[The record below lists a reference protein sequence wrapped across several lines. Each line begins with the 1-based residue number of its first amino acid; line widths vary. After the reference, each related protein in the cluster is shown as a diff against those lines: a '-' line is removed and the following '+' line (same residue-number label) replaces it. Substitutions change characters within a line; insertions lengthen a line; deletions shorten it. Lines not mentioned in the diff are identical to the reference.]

1 MDEFASNIE
10 KKICDYRSSKAQ
22 ELDDRVEGIRAL
34 LQKCESP
41 AERLFL
47 VEAVRVMDAQPMIF
61 PFQNADENHFAAFP
75 RWGPGLERFI
85 VRIHPQKRLEV
96 QHRNLLRETK
106 NYRADFMVT
115 LERQEDQQVL
125 QNAVHARV
133 VVEIDGH
140 DYHERTKEQAKR
152 DRLRD
157 RMLTQAG
164 YVVFRYTGSE
174 IYNDPEL
181 PAEEVEGLLS
191 EKAEEIKDQLGP

>member
-1 MDEFASNIE
+1 MNDFASNIE
-10 KKICDYRSSKAQ
+10 EKLRDYRSSKTQ

-34 LQKCESP
+34 LEKCESP

-47 VEAVRVMDAQPMIF
+47 VEAVRVLDAQPMISF
-61 PFQNADENHFAAFP
+61 RSTGEKHLAAFP
-75 RWGPGLERFI
+75 RWAPGLERFI
-85 VRIHPQKRLEV
+85 VRIHPQKRLKVEH
-96 QHRNLLRETK
+96 QNLLRETK

-115 LERQEDQQVL
+115 LERQEDQKDPQNVL
-125 QNAVHARV
+125 HARV

-164 YVVFRYTGSE
+164 YIVFRYTGSE
-174 IYNDPEL
+174 VYHDSEL
-181 PAEEVEGLLS
+181 PAKEVEGLLS
-191 EKAEEIKDQLGP
+191 EKAEDIRNRLGP